1 MSIQLL
7 VTIGGLALLDT
18 LSPATIGV
26 TLYLLLSETR
36 RLGSRLYVYLSVVA
50 GVYFVIGVCLMLGME
65 ALAHTFTSFIQNRLV
80 SWILFGIGA
89 LLFIASFYVPTKK
102 RKELPRVR
110 SYSLGAMA
118 ILGLTTSL
126 VEAGTAFPYFAAIGL
141 MASAELNM
149 LQWLPILFGYNFVM
163 VLPPLFL
170 YGMYLLFGRRARRP
184 LNRLSE
190 KVGAMSGSALSWVMC
205 IVGLLLIF
213 NSLDFL

>member
-26 TLYLLLSETR
+26 TIYLLLSETR
-36 RLGSRLYVYLSVVA
+36 RLASRLFVYLSVVA
-50 GVYFVIGVCLMLGME
+50 GVYFVLGVCLMLGME
-65 ALAHTFTSFIQNRLV
+65 ALVHIFTSFFQNRLV
-80 SWILFGIGA
+80 SWILFGIGV
-89 LLFIASFYVPTKK
+89 LLFVASFYVPTKK
-102 RKELPRVR
+102 RKELPKAR
-110 SYSLGAMA
+110 SYRLGAMA

-149 LQWLPILFGYNFVM
+149 LQWLPILIGYNFVM
-163 VLPPLFL
+163 VLPPLWL

-190 KVGAMSGSALSWVMC
+190 KVGAMSGSALSWIMC

-213 NSLDFL
+213 NSLDYL